1 MKKTRLAIMLVLVC
15 LVFVGCGA
23 KKPSTK
29 QIRKD
34 IEGSQ
39 IISFPIES
47 MEIRSDQGDKE
58 DYRARVR
65 LTGKRDIFEITT
77 DAILRYEKVGKA
89 WELTDYEVPSDSVKA
104 TISRCPT
111 EQDILTGFSSLQSV
125 ETYIAYDGCFVN
137 EDSSIEPSSDKKCRM
152 NDQSNFDH
160 IKVSN
165 IELGESPGWVDVSF
179 EVSYTESYLGV
190 TATVENRKMNYAYN
204 LTECHWMIFG
214 PEPECVDLDYSGLIG
229 RRIGN
234 DQHDGYIEDIS
245 KDGISIILDG
255 ERHEYRPDD
264 NRQNISTQ
272 YIYMLYWGDFY
283 GWSAM
288 TYRESYDALR
298 LSLIMGEDTIK
309 LRDTRTVFGEI
320 LLQIYE

>member
-111 EQDILTGFSSLQSV
+111 EQDILTGFSSLHSV

-137 EDSSIEPSSDKKCRM
+137 EDSSIEPSYDKKCRM
-152 NDQSNFDH
+152 TTAKISVRSIPICCTGGLLWLERNDLSG
-160 IKVSN
+160 KLRCAEAV
-165 IELGESPGWVDVSF
+165 P
-179 EVSYTESYLGV
+179 
-190 TATVENRKMNYAYN
+190 
-204 LTECHWMIFG
+204 
-214 PEPECVDLDYSGLIG
+214 DYG
-229 RRIGN
+229 RRYN
-234 DQHDGYIEDIS
+234 Q
-245 KDGISIILDG
+245 
-255 ERHEYRPDD
+255 
-264 NRQNISTQ
+264 T
-272 YIYMLYWGDFY
+272 
-283 GWSAM
+283 A
-288 TYRESYDALR
+288 
-298 LSLIMGEDTIK
+298 
-309 LRDTRTVFGEI
+309 
-320 LLQIYE
+320 